1 MRMDDVV
8 VEDLWKIYPG
18 NIQAVRGISF
28 SVHHGEVFSLL
39 GPNGAGKTT
48 TISILTTLIKP
59 TKGKALVGG
68 HDVLREAK
76 KVREIIGLVPQDIV
90 VDDDLTGWDNLMV
103 QAALYHLPKDIARK
117 RAEELIDFMDLREFA
132 KKKAENYSGGMRR
145 RLELAAALLH
155 RPKILFLDEP
165 TLGLDV
171 QVRTAVWEYINRIR
185 KEEDM
190 TIIMTTHYMDE
201 ADKLS
206 DRVAIIDYGEI
217 KAIGSPKE
225 LKDSLGGDIIEIEVD
240 NVPEKGIES
249 LISNGIIIKEVKMRG
264 NIIRIKTSEGEKV
277 LPSIVL
283 ELSRKGITMKS
294 VNLIKP
300 SLDEVFLEYTGKRIR
315 DAEVSK
321 EEAFR
326 ERAIMRRRAR

>member
-1 MRMDDVV
+1 MDDVI
-8 VEDLWKIYPG
+8 VENLWKIYPG

-28 SVHHGEVFSLL
+28 VVHHGEIFSLL

-59 TKGKALVGG
+59 TKGRAIVGG
-68 HDVLREAK
+68 FDVEKQAS

-90 VDDDLTGWDNLMV
+90 VDDDLTAWDNMMV
-103 QAALYHLPKDIARK
+103 QAAIYHIPKSIAKK
-117 RAEELIDFMDLREFA
+117 RAEELLEFMDLSEFA
-132 KKKAENYSGGMRR
+132 NKKAENFSGGMRR

-155 RPKILFLDEP
+155 SPRILFLDEP

-171 QVRTAVWEYINRIR
+171 QVRTAVWEYIKRIK

-190 TIIMTTHYMDE
+190 TVIMTTHYMEE

-217 KAIGSPKE
+217 KAIGSPAE
-225 LKDSLGGDIIEIEVD
+225 LKESLGGDIIEIQVD
-240 NVPEKGIES
+240 GLSHEIELEK
-249 LISNGIIIKEVKMRG
+249 LIPTNGLIKEIKLRG
-264 NIIRIKTSEGEKV
+264 DVIRIKTAEGERV
-277 LPSIVL
+277 LPNLVL
-283 ELSRKGITMKS
+283 ELSRKGMVVKS

-315 DAEVSK
+315 ETEVSK
-321 EEAFR
+321 EEVFR
-326 ERAIMRRRAR
+326 ERAIRRRRR